1 MGDHFLEPC
10 SILFGKKNRSDFPL
24 NIEYVLSYE
33 KLKKKVLTTGQ
44 RGKIICGKGH
54 LDINA
59 VYRYEK
65 LNCVRL
71 PYYDIIFDTFKHI
84 IRL

>member
-44 RGKIICGKGH
+44 RGKIICGKGP
-54 LDINA
+54 LMLT
-59 VYRYEK
+59 RYMDMK
-65 LNCVRL
+65 N
-71 PYYDIIFDTFKHI
+71 
-84 IRL
+84 